1 MGGVQLFPAM
11 PRYDAPGITSDSQ
24 YLSETSTFPMSI
36 YRIVRS
42 AALVMSKYVL
52 IVDDDPDARELLEEI
67 TQSIGFEARSASDGL
82 EALNVLRHAEL
93 DPPCLI
99 LLDLMM
105 PSMDGFSVYN
115 WLRGN
120 PTTRRVPVIVVTAV
134 ARGQVDMLRLPGV
147 AHVIQKGQFTIST
160 LSNLIASLVQVPSQ
174 TSTGNP

>member
-1 MGGVQLFPAM
+1 M
-11 PRYDAPGITSDSQ
+11 PIH
-24 YLSETSTFPMSI
+24 
-36 YRIVRS
+36 RIVRC

-67 TQSIGFEARSASDGL
+67 AQSIGFDTRSAADGL
-82 EALNVLRHAEL
+82 QALDVLRHAEL

-120 PTTRRVPVIVVTAV
+120 PTTRRVPVIVITAV
-134 ARGQVDMLRLPGV
+134 ARAQVDMLRLPGV
-147 AHVIQKGQFTIST
+147 AHVIQKGKFTIAT
-160 LSNLIASLVQVPSQ
+160 LSDLISSVVQVPS
-174 TSTGNP
+174 

>member
-1 MGGVQLFPAM
+1 MFTP
-11 PRYDAPGITSDSQ
+11 
-24 YLSETSTFPMSI
+24 
-36 YRIVRS
+36 RIVKS
-42 AALVMSKYVL
+42 AAFFMSKYIL

-67 TQSIGFEARSASDGL
+67 MQSIGFETRSATDGL
-82 EALNVLRHAEL
+82 EALTVLRQAEL

-120 PTTRRVPVIVVTAV
+120 PATRRVPVIVVTAV

-147 AHVIQKGQFTIST
+147 AQVVQKGQFTINT
-160 LSNLIASLVQVPSQ
+160 LSDLISSLVRMPGQAGGGRV
-174 TSTGNP
+174 